1 MSNEQQDLV
10 NEAYENYSKEYEKD
24 NSIGLLL
31 PDGQTYI
38 KLDRETFMSICK
50 VSKIFSKKF
59 GFMIEE
65 RELSEGERIELIRPF
80 GMDALIPE
88 ARTIWMEENK
98 IPTKLIT
105 VTYNDKTIEGYE

>member
-1 MSNEQQDLV
+1 MSNEQQDLF

-38 KLDRETFMSICK
+38 KLDRDTFMSVCK

-59 GFMIEE
+59 GFIIMGVQSGK
-65 RELSEGERIELIRPF
+65 RL
-80 GMDALIPE
+80 M
-88 ARTIWMEENK
+88 TY
-98 IPTKLIT
+98 T
-105 VTYNDKTIEGYE
+105 VAKHQ